1 MPSSIS
7 TSFTEPPPDHTGP
20 RRHQVKGSESDFK
33 TYRGRRTPLAGGLAC
48 AEWAPFTGTADG
60 VHFRG
65 PHGWSI
71 HAVMFEVGGG
81 STRLGWFTWTSW
93 RFEPQAPL
101 NRIESERDST
111 MATAVQTVLVPS
123 PDQIEMTIAGYISQ
137 GFSVQSR
144 TPESVTLFKKK
155 EFSILWLV
163 VGFLLCII
171 PLLVYLIIYANEK
184 DQMVIIRVAQEGE
197 LTSPGMTASL
207 PAPEDLT
214 WSTDRKMWWDGNAWQ
229 DAATTVPHTASYS
242 DDNHFW
248 WDGAEWRPN
257 PVAPP
262 AQGA

>member
-1 MPSSIS
+1 
-7 TSFTEPPPDHTGP
+7 
-20 RRHQVKGSESDFK
+20 
-33 TYRGRRTPLAGGLAC
+33 
-48 AEWAPFTGTADG
+48 
-60 VHFRG
+60 
-65 PHGWSI
+65 
-71 HAVMFEVGGG
+71 
-81 STRLGWFTWTSW
+81 
-93 RFEPQAPL
+93 
-101 NRIESERDST
+101 